1 MLFGGKW
8 WLLNTAAAG
17 GIGVSKEV
25 KDYYGVS
32 LWKSIHR
39 GWPSFSKHLLFM
51 VGDGTRVQF

>member
-39 GWPSFSKHLLFM
+39 G
-51 VGDGTRVQF
+51 